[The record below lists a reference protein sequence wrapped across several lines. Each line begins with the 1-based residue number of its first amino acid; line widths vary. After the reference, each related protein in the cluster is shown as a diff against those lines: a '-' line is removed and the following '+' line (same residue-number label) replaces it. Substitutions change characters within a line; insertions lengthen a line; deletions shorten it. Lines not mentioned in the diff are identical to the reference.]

1 MSAPKPA
8 ASRQAPRGGQGNSG
22 TAQRFLERTAR
33 LHVRAGLFAAPLLL
47 LLCAAMVLLLRHYG
61 GLAALETSQ
70 RMNLPLA
77 RYVVEHLPASLLDT
91 EGRPDAA
98 RMKALAAHVMAINPS
113 VEVYLLDEHGRV
125 VAHALDAGPAERV
138 EGRVVDMAP
147 MQRLLR
153 AAASEAAR
161 GTTGREAG
169 RQASEEAGNEA
180 GVEAGEA
187 DIRLPVL
194 GTDPRAAGRQ
204 NIFTVAPLQGPG
216 GHMGYLYIVLNG
228 RAAQGVAA
236 SLSNSEALRAMAAAA
251 VLVTM
256 VAGAVLAFVW
266 YRLTQPLRRLTQE
279 LQGFRVE
286 AGTAALPAAGDEIG
300 VLRHAVQAMRERIA
314 SQFQR
319 LEDSD
324 RQRRELMSNI
334 SHDLRT
340 PLSSIQGYVETV
352 MLRGD
357 ALGPEQRASHLRTA
371 LRHAEVLGRRIAD
384 LFELSKLDSGRLQ
397 PRQEVFNLAELL
409 QDVVQNYR
417 LAAQRRGVRLALR
430 AGAQAQDPTQGRV
443 LADIAM
449 IERVLQNLVDN
460 ALRHTAAGGSVEL
473 AIEER
478 GAFLQVSI
486 SDTGSGIEP
495 QHLPHIFERYWRATD
510 VAPAAP
516 PEGDVSSGSGLGL
529 AIVKRILD
537 LHGSAVRVH
546 SELMHGTRFEFSL
559 PQAS

>member
-1 MSAPKPA
+1 MMAH
-8 ASRQAPRGGQGNSG
+8 
-22 TAQRFLERTAR
+22 
-33 LHVRAGLFAAPLLL
+33 LHVRAALLAAPMLL

-61 GLAALETSQ
+61 DLAALEASQ

-77 RYVVEHLPASLLDT
+77 RYVIEHQPASLLGAD
-91 EGRPDAA
+91 GRPDTA

-113 VEVYLLDEHGRV
+113 VEVYLLDERARV
-125 VAHALDAGPAERV
+125 VAHALEAGPAERL

-153 AAASEAAR
+153 AAAGAAGGEALGEAA
-161 GTTGREAG
+161 
-169 RQASEEAGNEA
+169 
-180 GVEAGEA
+180 
-187 DIRLPVL
+187 IRLPVF
-194 GTDPRAAGRQ
+194 GTDPRSNGRH
-204 NIFTVAPLQGPG
+204 NIFTVAALQGPA

-236 SLSNSEALRAMAAAA
+236 SLSNSEALRAMAVGA
-251 VLVTM
+251 VLVTL

-266 YRLTQPLRRLTQE
+266 RRLTLPLRRLTHE
-279 LQGFRVE
+279 LDGFRVE
-286 AGTAALPAAGDEIG
+286 SGAAASPAPGDEIG

-319 LEDSD
+319 LEDGD

-340 PLSSIQGYVETV
+340 PLSNIQGYVETV

-357 ALGPEQRASHLRTA
+357 ALGAAQRASYLRTA

-397 PRQEVFNLAELL
+397 PRQEVFCLAELL

-417 LAAQRRGVRLALR
+417 MAAQRRHVQLALR
-430 AGAQAQDPTQGRV
+430 VGDQAQARV

-460 ALRHTAAGGSVEL
+460 ALRHTAAGGRVEL
-473 AIEER
+473 AIEQR
-478 GAFLQVSI
+478 GSFFQVSI
-486 SDTGSGIEP
+486 SDTGHGIEP

-510 VAPAAP
+510 VEPVLQPDDA
-516 PEGDVSSGSGLGL
+516 VTNGSGLGL

-546 SELMHGTRFEFSL
+546 SERMRGTRFEFSL
-559 PQAS
+559 PLAA